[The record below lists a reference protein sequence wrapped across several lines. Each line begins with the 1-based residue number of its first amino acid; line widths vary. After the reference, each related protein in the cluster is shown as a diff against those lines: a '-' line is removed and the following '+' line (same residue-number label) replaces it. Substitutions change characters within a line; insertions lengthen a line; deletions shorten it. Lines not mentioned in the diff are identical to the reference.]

1 MAEYIRDISQRY
13 RNIRKLWGSADVG
26 PPGFASDETILKVL
40 NVVSDLRD
48 LWWPENDED
57 GVGHNQN
64 SLVVERVDEALTAA
78 GEGDRTLTLWLAFE
92 AIMRRDVDPA
102 TLDAEA
108 FTDDLITSAREMA
121 QATANAWSGLGNLPH
136 QARHFVDA
144 TALADTAR
152 RIAEAEDLRR
162 VAARVRATEDTLD
175 AVVEEAQ
182 ATLETQREAAGVSG
196 SLGLA
201 THFSDLA
208 KAESKRAD
216 LFLAAAIAVVVAF
229 IVIVAF
235 FVPHTDVA
243 VTELI
248 SRAIIAI
255 PGFGLAA
262 YLAREGGRHRH
273 VAQWA
278 KSLEVQLKTVDAFAA
293 PMTTADV
300 SEVRKAFASRAFG
313 AMPAVP
319 GRQSGSDSPAPV
331 DLQAIIERLITE
343 LRAKGPGP
351 T

>member
-1 MAEYIRDISQRY
+1 MAEYVREITELHRS
-13 RNIRKLWGSADVG
+13 IRKLWESVAVG
-26 PPGFASDETILKVL
+26 PPGLPTDAPLERVL
-40 NVVSDLRD
+40 DVVSKLRG
-48 LWWPENDED
+48 LWWPEASNVTTGADRSAY
-57 GVGHNQN
+57 VAK
-64 SLVVERVDEALTAA
+64 RVDEALTVA
-78 GEGDRTLTLWLAFE
+78 GEGDRTVILWREFLSL
-92 AIMRRDVDPA
+92 MRQELDPES
-102 TLDAEA
+102 LDIESFA
-108 FTDDLITSAREMA
+108 DDLITSAQELA
-121 QATANAWSGLGNLPH
+121 KATANAWSGLGDVPN
-136 QARHFVDA
+136 RERFFVDA
-144 TALADTAR
+144 QALLDTGR
-152 RIAEAEDLRR
+152 RIAEEEDLRR
-162 VAARVRATEDTLD
+162 VAARVRVKETTLD
-175 AVVEEAQ
+175 AAVEAAQ

-201 THFSDLA
+201 THFSELA
-208 KAESKRAD
+208 KNESKRAD
-216 LFLAAAIAVVVAF
+216 LFLGAAIAVVVAF

-248 SRAIIAI
+248 SRAIIAL

-313 AMPAVP
+313 AVPAIP

-343 LRAKGPGP
+343 LRVKG
-351 T
+351 